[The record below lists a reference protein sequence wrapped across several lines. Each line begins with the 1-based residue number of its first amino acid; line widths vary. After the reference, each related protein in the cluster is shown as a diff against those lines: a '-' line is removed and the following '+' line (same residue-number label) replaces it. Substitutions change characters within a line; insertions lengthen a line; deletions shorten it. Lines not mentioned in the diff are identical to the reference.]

1 MTKSLSASEFSDVF
15 YNSFRLIEAYTER
28 KNLAKV
34 FKMCRLKPSE
44 ILFDNCTEK
53 LKVYKIWVDEFRNSI
68 SIINKKIVLKYNDL
82 SFKKVIST
90 DMYYNLSIDKI
101 AKISTFAF
109 CIYGKT
115 DENEDCCL
123 ITFLGM
129 DKYLRTFLYLDEWA
143 QVSPLLNGIENL
155 LFLSRKI
162 KARQLA
168 NFKNRKG
175 AMLPCAAPKAWLTC
189 LPCKEGD
196 ARLLSLPYLKGVI
209 IK

>member
-1 MTKSLSASEFSDVF
+1 MTISLSADEFSDKF
-15 YNSFRLIEAYTER
+15 NSSIRLIEAFTTQ
-28 KNLAKV
+28 KNIAKI
-34 FKMCRLKPSE
+34 FKMCRLRPTE
-44 ILFDNCTEK
+44 VLFENKTEK
-53 LKVYKIWVDEFRNSI
+53 LKIYKTWIDEFKNSI
-68 SIINKKIVLKYNDL
+68 SIINKKIVIKYNDL
-82 SFKKVIST
+82 KYKKIIST
-90 DMYYNLSIDKI
+90 DIYYNLPVEKI

-115 DENEDCCL
+115 EENEECCL

-129 DKYLRTFLYLDEWA
+129 DNYLRTFLYLDEWK

-155 LFLSRKI
+155 LFISRHL
-162 KARQLA
+162 KASKLV

-175 AMLPCAAPKAWLTC
+175 AVLPCASPRAWLTC

-196 ARLLSLPYLKGVI
+196 LRPFTLPYLKGVI

>member
-15 YNSFRLIEAYTER
+15 YNAFRLIEAHTEQ

-34 FKMCRLKPSE
+34 FKMCRLKPSQ
-44 ILFDNCTEK
+44 ILFDNSKEK

-68 SIINKKIVLKYNDL
+68 SIINKKVILKYNDL

-115 DENEDCCL
+115 DDNEDCCL

-129 DKYLRTFLYLDEWA
+129 DNYLRTFLYLDEWV

-155 LFLSRKI
+155 LFISNKI
-162 KARQLA
+162 KVRRMA

-175 AMLPCAAPKAWLTC
+175 AVLPCASPKAWLTC

-196 ARLLSLPYLKGVI
+196 DRLLSLPYLKGVI